1 MKCRKWFRSAV
12 ACALAAGLV
21 AGLGG
26 CETETPL
33 SSAGAESGA
42 ESAAAIKLKYTPPIS
57 IDQAIYNIGMCVT
70 DLGSQSVSKETFAK
84 RCQLYKDFGL
94 VTIRTGTLW
103 GDVER
108 KEGEFLPPPT
118 SSTCTA
124 SGRTACGLSSSL
136 GPFRLSP
143 TGIWP
148 NIRTP

>member
-1 MKCRKWFRSAV
+1 MKRCKWFRSAV
-12 ACALAAGLV
+12 ACILAAGLV

-26 CETETPL
+26 CRTETPS
-33 SSAGAESGA
+33 SSAGAESEESSAA
-42 ESAAAIKLKYTPPIS
+42 ESTVEVNLKYTPPIS
-57 IDQAIYNIGMCVT
+57 IDQAIYNTGMCVT
-70 DLGSQSVSKETFAK
+70 DLGSQAISTESFAK

-124 SGRTACGLSSSL
+124 SGTMVCGLS
-136 GPFRLSP
+136 
-143 TGIWP
+143 
-148 NIRTP
+148 